1 LKKFTIEEISQSVD
15 GVLVGSPTI
24 QITGLEEIT
33 AAQANQLT
41 FVGDKKFI
49 SSWDKSSA
57 SAAIVNDNLD
67 IEPGQG
73 RALIRVADADLAMA
87 QVLALFEPDPPKCE
101 PGIHSTAVIDPTAEI
116 GEGVSIGAGC
126 YVGPGV
132 VIGANTKLYPNVTI
146 LDDSSIGSG
155 TIIWSGTVVRERCR
169 IGHNCILHLNVSIGA
184 DGFGYRPSADGR
196 GLVKVPQIGTVTLG
210 DGVEM
215 GAGSCVDRGK
225 FSTTYL
231 GDGTKI
237 DNLVQIAHNCRLGRS
252 CVMAGQSGLAGSI
265 TLGDGVIMGGGSRVK
280 DHCTVGSGAKLGGNA
295 TALADVEPG
304 ATILGTP
311 AQEYRQTIRQW
322 AALKQ
327 LPDLLKRI
335 KKLPE

>member
-1 LKKFTIEEISQSVD
+1 LKKFTIEEIRQEVD

-33 AAQANQLT
+33 AAQADQLT
-41 FVGDKKFI
+41 FVGDKKYI
-49 SSWDKSSA
+49 SAWDESSA

-67 IEPGQG
+67 IEPGPD

-87 QVLALFEPDPPKCE
+87 QVLSLFEPDPPKCDQ
-101 PGIHSTAVIDPTAEI
+101 GIHASAVVDPTAEI

-155 TIIWSGTVVRERCR
+155 SIIWSGTVVRERCR
-169 IGHNCILHLNVSIGA
+169 IGNGCILHLNVSIGA

-210 DGVEM
+210 DGVEI
-215 GAGSCVDRGK
+215 GAGSCIDRGK

-237 DNLVQIAHNCRLGRS
+237 DNLVQIAHNCKLGRS

-280 DHCTVGSGAKLGGNA
+280 DHSTVGSGAKLGGNA
-295 TALADVEPG
+295 TVLADVEPG
-304 ATILGTP
+304 ATVLGTP

>member
-1 LKKFTIEEISQSVD
+1 LKKFTIEEISQEVG
-15 GVLVGSPTI
+15 GVLVGSPAI
-24 QITGLEEIT
+24 QITGLDEIT

-41 FVGDKKFI
+41 FVGDKKYI
-49 SSWDKSSA
+49 SSWNESSA
-57 SAAIVNDNLD
+57 SAAIVNNNLD
-67 IEPGQG
+67 IEPGPD

-101 PGIHSTAVIDPTAEI
+101 QGIHASAVVDATAEI

-184 DGFGYRPSADGR
+184 DGFGYRPSPDGR

-210 DGVEM
+210 DGVEI
-215 GAGSCVDRGK
+215 GAGSCIDRGK

-295 TALADVEPG
+295 TVLADVEPG
-304 ATILGTP
+304 STILGTP
-311 AQEYRQTIRQW
+311 AQEYRTTIRQW